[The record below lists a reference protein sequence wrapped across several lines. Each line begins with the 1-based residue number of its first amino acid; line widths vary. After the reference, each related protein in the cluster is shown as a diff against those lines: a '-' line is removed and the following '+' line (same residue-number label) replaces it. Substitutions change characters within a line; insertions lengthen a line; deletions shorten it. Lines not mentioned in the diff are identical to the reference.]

1 MATTPVPLS
10 TPNALPRPRLA
21 AIATLNNARLAGLVL
36 LAVLFLG
43 GACLLYLN
51 LAASVAASSTRLN
64 DLTKERR
71 LLEWQKADRE
81 RELAQLTHPD
91 RLEARAQELGFRPP
105 RGVTYVTVA
114 PDVIAALGT
123 KSKAA
128 PNATASSSDTA
139 SSSLWDTVKAQ
150 FNRWVKKD

>member
-51 LAASVAASSTRLN
+51 LAASVATSSTRLN

-91 RLEARAQELGFRPP
+91 RLEARAQELGFRAP
-105 RGVTYVTVA
+105 RGVTYVTVS
-114 PDVIAALGT
+114 PDVIAAVGAT
-123 KSKAA
+123 KAA
-128 PNATASSSDTA
+128 PSGAAAAPDTA
-139 SSSLWDTVKAQ
+139 PTSPWDTVKAQ
-150 FNRWVKKD
+150 FNRWLKLP

>member
-105 RGVTYVTVA
+105 RGVTYVTVS
-114 PDVIAALGT
+114 PDVLAALGA
-123 KSKAA
+123 KASA
-128 PNATASSSDTA
+128 PGVAPTHTDNAPSSV
-139 SSSLWDTVKAQ
+139 WDTVKSQ
-150 FNRWVKKD
+150 FNRWLKVP

>member
-1 MATTPVPLS
+1 MATTPVPL
-10 TPNALPRPRLA
+10 TNATALPRPRLA
-21 AIATLNNARLAGLVL
+21 TIATLNNARLAGLVL
-36 LAVLFLG
+36 LAVLVLG

-114 PDVIAALGT
+114 PDVLAALGGKKAT
-123 KSKAA
+123 PGAATTPADAA
-128 PNATASSSDTA
+128 P
-139 SSSLWDTVKAQ
+139 SSLWDTVKVQ
-150 FNRWVKKD
+150 FNRWVRKD